1 MKSIINQ
8 NIKHE
13 IFSSILNLLLKTD
26 PPFRTTTTRELYRLM
41 KNSIL
46 ANEITKEEKLDIL
59 NCLKQ
64 IIMKIKS
71 MKDDEQLSE
80 ILFQIFEK

>member
-1 MKSIINQ
+1 MKSIITQ

-26 PPFRTTTTRELYRLM
+26 PPFRTATTKELYRLM
-41 KNSIL
+41 KKSVSK
-46 ANEITKEEKLDIL
+46 NEITKEEKLEIL
-59 NCLKQ
+59 NCLRE

-71 MKDDEQLSE
+71 MKDDEKLSE